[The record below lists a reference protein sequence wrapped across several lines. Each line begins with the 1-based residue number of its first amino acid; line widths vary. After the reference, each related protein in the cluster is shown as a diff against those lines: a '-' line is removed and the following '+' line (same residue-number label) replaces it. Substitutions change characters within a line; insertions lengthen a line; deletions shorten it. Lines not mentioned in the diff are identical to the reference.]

1 MFNPEEFLKITDTIR
16 RQKKLQTSAGVRT
29 ALNRAYFAA
38 LVMAKIKLE
47 DLGVFFSTNDEIH
60 KQISDEVKKRD
71 NILGDKLEQVADKIK
86 FTCPVADCSL
96 IPFGKQGAVVRPHLA
111 QSSQAWITL
120 WHNQEGL

>member
-71 NILGDKLEQVADKIK
+71 NILGDKLEQLYDNRWDSDFDLNFIADK
-86 FTCPVADCSL
+86 SL
-96 IPFGKQGAVVRPHLA
+96 ISPASATAKSFISRAK
-111 QSSQAWITL
+111 SQL
-120 WHNQEGL
+120 K